1 MLATMGLIMRRERS
15 DHCRKVIL
23 QVILQV
29 MSPGMQMNMD
39 SGMQMGMGS
48 PDMQMGMMI
57 PGKQSSEAASPI
69 ALTPSVSLIVYPVW
83 LMIMLVATHSCIR

>member
-15 DHCRKVIL
+15 DHCRE
-23 QVILQV
+23 VILQV
-29 MSPGMQMNMD
+29 MSPGTQMNMD
-39 SGMQMGMGS
+39 SGIQMGMGS
-48 PDMQMGMMI
+48 ADMQMGMMS

-83 LMIMLVATHSCIR
+83 VMIMLIATHSRIR